1 MKPGLRNGLVLAA
14 ALLVAGLPVRAHTPT
29 PEEAEAIAMAA
40 YFYGY
45 SRTIGIRMGRCR

>member
-40 YFYGY
+40 LCLRLLADDRHPDG
-45 SRTIGIRMGRCR
+45 